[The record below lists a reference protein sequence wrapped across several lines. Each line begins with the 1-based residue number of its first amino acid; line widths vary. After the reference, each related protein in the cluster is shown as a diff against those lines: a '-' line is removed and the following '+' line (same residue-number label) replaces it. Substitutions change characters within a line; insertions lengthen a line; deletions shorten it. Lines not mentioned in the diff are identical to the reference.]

1 MGNLLIILGET
12 PFHSDKTEQAF
23 KIAETAVSLGHDLS
37 FFLIMDGVYNV
48 INSQNGE
55 PFKVTPNSKRL
66 KNLSERGA
74 RIFCCRLHTM
84 IRGITLSLI
93 PEGVELTGIPKLND
107 LFTSSD
113 AVLSFTR

>member
-1 MGNLLIILGET
+1 MGNLLIILGEP

-23 KIAETAVSLGHDLS
+23 KIAETAVSLGHNLS

-55 PFKVTPNSKRL
+55 PLKVTPNSKRL
-66 KNLSERGA
+66 KNLFEKGA
-74 RIFCCRLHTM
+74 RILCCRLHTM
-84 IRGITLSLI
+84 IRGITPSLI
-93 PEGVELTGIPKLND
+93 PEGIETSGIPELND
-107 LFTSSD
+107 LITSSD